1 MFAKPQ
7 FPVERNVF
15 RLANGTTKV
24 LSMVIRNTY
33 EGKTDQLPEAW
44 HRKLVI
50 ALAHDTVN
58 IENERLLSGVALDG
72 DYGIEWQDFLNY
84 PIAQATFN
92 VQVTPFDATNSNCQT
107 CEEMSQLSLV
117 DDTTEEVWEEGS
129 TNIFP
134 DVLTDNDSICCN
146 PFTIT
151 LVSYNTNFFTSVTI
165 SAVGVLT
172 ATVINPA
179 PVVDDVW
186 IAKYR
191 VTCPDGSYDEADV
204 YGNITGSDVSFCAP
218 PGGVGLIYVPTGN
231 STTAEITLDAITI
244 PAPACGVIY
253 DLYLTSNLVTPI
265 QSGGFPGGFGNLLL
279 TGLTAGVSYTICAK
293 SDCCGYDYSLPV
305 CLEFTITSFAAETCG
320 KFTVTYLPNVDDA
333 PQSISYMDCA
343 GTITNRTF
351 TVAEEVELCM
361 LILAGEET
369 PLYYV
374 ASSADILINYVELC
388 S

>member
-24 LSMVIRNTY
+24 LSMVIRNTF

-58 IENERLLSGVALDG
+58 VENERLLSGVALDG

-107 CEEMSQLSLV
+107 CEEMSQLNLV
-117 DDTTEEVWEEGS
+117 DDTTTDVWVEGT
-129 TNIFP
+129 TNDFP

-151 LVSYNTNFFTSVTI
+151 LVSFNNIYFTSVTI
-165 SAVGVLT
+165 SAGGVLT
-172 ATVINPA
+172 ATVIDPC
-179 PVVDDVW
+179 PDLSDVW
-186 IAKYR
+186 VAKYR

-204 YGNITGSDVSFCAP
+204 YANITGSDVSFCFP
-218 PGGVGLIYVPTGN
+218 PVGPLVYSPVS
-231 STTAEITLDAITI
+231 STEANISWDVTL
-244 PAPACGVIY
+244 PGPSCGWVWE
-253 DLYLTSNLVTPI
+253 LYLTSDLATI
-265 QSGGFPGGFGNLLL
+265 IDSGTTGAPMVNI
-279 TGLTAGVSYTICAK
+279 TGLTAGVSYTVLVKA
-293 SDCCGYDYSLPV
+293 DCCGYDYSV
-305 CLEFTITSFAAETCG
+305 AETLEFTITSFASETCG
-320 KFTVTYLPNVDDA
+320 KFTVTYLPNVDVA
-333 PQSISYMDCA
+333 PQNISYMDCA
-343 GTITNRTF
+343 GGIINRVF
-351 TVAEEVELCM
+351 TVAEQVDICM
-361 LILAGEET
+361 LVIAGNT
-369 PLYYV
+369 SPLYFV
-374 ASSADILINYVELC
+374 SSSVDISINYVELC